1 MTVQVLLHVRKY
13 HPITYNAI
21 LLNIIHNIFKGKYK
35 TLNKTLKICV
45 HSCPRFVL
53 VMIFCTISAD
63 KYGWIINASNIIHT
77 YWICMYD
84 YAKLKL
90 LPSGISDLSRFSLSC
105 EFLHIKNVFVFEYT
119 WSRYFQKCVVR
130 TKLDIHVFIY
140 IARKQFF
147 NEYCISYITD

>member
-1 MTVQVLLHVRKY
+1 VTVQVLLHVRKY

-105 EFLHIKNVFVFEYT
+105 VGPLNFFTLKTYLSSSILDQGI
-119 WSRYFQKCVVR
+119 SRNASCA
-130 TKLDIHVFIY
+130 L
-140 IARKQFF
+140 
-147 NEYCISYITD
+147 N